1 MHHFCHDLPVLLVGC
16 KKDLRN
22 DPATIEELRKNSQR
36 PVAFEEVFSGGRDDV
51 GCFLGLSIL
60 RHLSFMIGS

>member
-36 PVAFEEVFSGGRDDV
+36 PVAFEEVFSGGGR
-51 GCFLGLSIL
+51 
-60 RHLSFMIGS
+60 

>member
-36 PVAFEEVFSGGRDDV
+36 PVAFEEVFSGEMMLV
-51 GCFLGLSIL
+51 AFW
-60 RHLSFMIGS
+60 GSASYAIYRLW